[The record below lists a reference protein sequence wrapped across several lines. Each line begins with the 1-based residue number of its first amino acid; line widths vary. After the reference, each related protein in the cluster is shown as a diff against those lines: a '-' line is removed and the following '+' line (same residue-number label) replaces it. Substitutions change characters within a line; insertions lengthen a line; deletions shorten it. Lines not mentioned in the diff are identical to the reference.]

1 MGQVASAGVT
11 WFLMQGSRTITGKVQ
26 DLVSQIGLDPAKY
39 KFATRRLIPD
49 SLTHRWRFEFQEPVF
64 LFGVSER

>member
-11 WFLMQGSRTITGKVQ
+11 WFLMQGNRTITGKVQ

-39 KFATRRLIPD
+39 KLRPGD
-49 SLTHRWRFEFQEPVF
+49 
-64 LFGVSER
+64 